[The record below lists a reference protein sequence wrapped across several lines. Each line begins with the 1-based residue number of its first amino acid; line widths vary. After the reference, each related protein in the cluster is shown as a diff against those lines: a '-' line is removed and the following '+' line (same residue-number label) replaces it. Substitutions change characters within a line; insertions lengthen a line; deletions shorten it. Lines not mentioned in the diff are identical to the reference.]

1 MELFKKLLGQNSN
14 NSLSAQEAEPR
25 LKEFVVLDV
34 RQPSE
39 FQVGHI
45 ASAKLIPLDKLKQH
59 LNELPKDKSIL
70 CVCQSGSRSGVA
82 ARQLRA
88 AGYTTINL
96 RGGMGAWQR
105 AGLPVKKGAK

>member
-1 MELFKKLLGQNSN
+1 MELFKKLTGQGSN
-14 NSLSAQEAEPR
+14 NSLSVQEAEPR

-45 ASAKLIPLDKLKQH
+45 ASAKLIPLDKLNQR
-59 LNELPKDKSIL
+59 LAELPKDKAVL
-70 CVCQSGSRSGVA
+70 CVCRSGARSGAA

-88 AGYTTINL
+88 AGYEAINL
-96 RGGMGAWQR
+96 KGGMGAWQR
-105 AGLPVKKGAK
+105 AGLPVKQGAR

>member
-1 MELFKKLLGQNSN
+1 MEMFKKLFGQNSTS
-14 NSLSAQEAEPR
+14 SLSAQEAEPR

-45 ASAKLIPLDKLKQH
+45 ASAKLIPLNKLKQQI
-59 LNELPKDKSIL
+59 NELPKGKTIL

-82 ARQLRA
+82 VRQLRA
-88 AGYTTINL
+88 AGYNAINL

-105 AGLPVKKGAK
+105 AGLAVKKGAR